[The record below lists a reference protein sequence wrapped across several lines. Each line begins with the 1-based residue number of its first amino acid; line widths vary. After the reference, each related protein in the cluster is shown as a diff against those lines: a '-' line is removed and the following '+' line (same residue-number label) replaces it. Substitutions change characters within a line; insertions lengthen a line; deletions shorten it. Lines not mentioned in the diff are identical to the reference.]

1 MDSND
6 ELTKKMTISLITNND
21 SNNPVEDQYKCQGVK
36 SDETNFNSNSIPL
49 RVFPAKTTQ
58 VPADNGHT
66 YEDES
71 HELVCQFPD
80 SDVATE
86 YTVSWEFNKQV
97 RVLFRTIYLNVLKSR
112 SNFINFKVGHNS
124 KLYNLGTS

>member
-1 MDSND
+1 MI
-6 ELTKKMTISLITNND
+6 ISLITNND
-21 SNNPVEDQYKCQGVK
+21 SDNPVDDQFKCQGVIL
-36 SDETNFNSNSIPL
+36 DEIINFPETFFNSSSTPL
-49 RVFPAKTTQ
+49 RVIPAKTTK
-58 VPADNGHT
+58 VPADNEHT

-71 HELVCQFPD
+71 HELACQFPD

-97 RVLFRTIYLNVLKSR
+97 REMFHTIYLNLLKSR

-124 KLYNLGTS
+124 KLYNLGSWN

>member
-1 MDSND
+1 
-6 ELTKKMTISLITNND
+6 MTISLITNND

-58 VPADNGHT
+58 VPADNEHT

-97 RVLFRTIYLNVLKSR
+97 RVETHI
-112 SNFINFKVGHNS
+112 HP
-124 KLYNLGTS
+124 